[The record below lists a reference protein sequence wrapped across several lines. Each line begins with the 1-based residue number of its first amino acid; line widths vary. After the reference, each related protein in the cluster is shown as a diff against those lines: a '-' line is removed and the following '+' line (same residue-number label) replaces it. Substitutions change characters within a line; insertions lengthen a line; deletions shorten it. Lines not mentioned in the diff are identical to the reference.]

1 MLQRLSIVLFF
12 LPLLLLT
19 PSEARAQEFNCSVT
33 VNYGQLS
40 GSDYTF
46 LNELKERVFEYINS
60 RRWTDD
66 RFEDEERIV
75 CSLSIVFTEAITL
88 SRFRARLVLATN
100 RPIYGSAQNTYVMQL
115 ADSDW
120 QFEYSQGTPL
130 IFQPDQYNHL
140 TSVLDFYAYLMLG
153 FDYDTFSQKG
163 GQPHFEKAQ
172 RIARNADSQGALGWS
187 SMGGNQSRGELIG
200 QIMDPRFDTLRTAY
214 FDFHY
219 GCLDHFVER
228 PEEAR
233 QQALVTVQ
241 QLQVLRE
248 DVTRA
253 YYLDQFFASKYGE
266 LAAVFKGSQQ
276 ASQAFDALSK
286 IDPAHIAAY
295 TDMMN

>member
-1 MLQRLSIVLFF
+1 MLQRLSIVLFL

-140 TSVLDFYAYLMLG
+140 TSVLDFYAYLINGKVCRRHVLNPEMLR
-153 FDYDTFSQKG
+153 S
-163 GQPHFEKAQ
+163 
-172 RIARNADSQGALGWS
+172 W
-187 SMGGNQSRGELIG
+187 
-200 QIMDPRFDTLRTAY
+200 
-214 FDFHY
+214 
-219 GCLDHFVER
+219 
-228 PEEAR
+228 
-233 QQALVTVQ
+233 
-241 QLQVLRE
+241 QLCRSCRE
-248 DVTRA
+248 DKT
-253 YYLDQFFASKYGE
+253 S
-266 LAAVFKGSQQ
+266 
-276 ASQAFDALSK
+276 
-286 IDPAHIAAY
+286 AHVSCE
-295 TDMMN
+295 DG